1 MASIAFRIV
10 NLFEISSLD
19 TEENVEL
26 KLIDTVYGP
35 HVFFVVLE
43 MKSSR
48 YEADTTKSP

>member
-1 MASIAFRIV
+1 MASFAFRIV
-10 NLFEISSLD
+10 NLLAIFSLD

-26 KLIDTVYGP
+26 KLKAMVYGP
-35 HVFFVVLE
+35 HVLFVVLE